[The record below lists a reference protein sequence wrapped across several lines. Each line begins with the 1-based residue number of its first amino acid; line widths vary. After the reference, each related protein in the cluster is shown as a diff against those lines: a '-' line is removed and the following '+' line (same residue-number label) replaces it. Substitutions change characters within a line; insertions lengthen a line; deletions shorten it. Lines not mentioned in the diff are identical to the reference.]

1 MEENSKLEKLK
12 EFLKKGICSVE
23 KCLDD
28 MLTDIGGDMK
38 VINVTGLSR
47 KEREEL
53 RNRHNCLV
61 VQEYCYKEI
70 LKYIDDIEKEKS
82 INKEKCIKRLT
93 SFKNLNAN
101 NEDACCV
108 EIKHFKSMQNDIDQ
122 VLNKLEK
129 NEIMIDLLAEKLAFY
144 KGVNCIE
151 DVKKYKADIIKYY
164 TKRVEDEIWK
174 RKKDI

>member
-1 MEENSKLEKLK
+1 MEENSELVKLK
-12 EFLKKGICSVE
+12 EFLKKGIHSVE

-28 MLTDIGGDMK
+28 MLTDIGGGMK
-38 VINVTGLSR
+38 VIDVTCLSR

-53 RNRHNCLV
+53 RNRRNCLV

-70 LKYIDDIEKEKS
+70 LEYIEGIEKEDS
-82 INKEKCIKRLT
+82 IDREKCIKRLT
-93 SFKNLNAN
+93 SFKNLSAN
-101 NEDACCV
+101 KDDACRV
-108 EIKHFKSMQNDIDQ
+108 EIKHFKSMQNDIDL
-122 VLNKLEK
+122 VLSKLEK
-129 NEIMIDLLAEKLAFY
+129 SEIMIDLLAEKLVFY

-151 DVKKYKADIIKYY
+151 DVKKYKEDIIKYY